1 MSKCVIT
8 DENHDLEDIYRR
20 YDHSVPPEQ
29 IGKLRDMIRHLVK
42 IDPQGEKAFTKT
54 LNSLRKVF
62 NTVPKK
68 SHLIH
73 AYDSLVRDGEIPA
86 APNGPSF
93 RQWLTRK
100 VGKSNSGVLVIT
112 VLTSPYPKVGDN
124 KPQRFTCEWDCFY
137 CPNEPGQPRSY
148 LHDEPVSLS
157 YCDLHEKAILYS
169 RFGASLVVAVVMF
182 C

>member
-8 DENHDLEDIYRR
+8 DLNNDLEDIYRR
-20 YDHSVPPEQ
+20 VDSSVPPE
-29 IGKLRDMIRHLVK
+29 KLEVLKNMVRHLVK
-42 IDPQGEKAFTKT
+42 EDPQGEKPFNKAM
-54 LNSLRKVF
+54 NRLRKQF
-62 NTVPKK
+62 NLVPKK

-73 AYDSLVRDGEIPA
+73 AYNVLVHAGEIEP
-86 APNGPSF
+86 APNGPAF

-112 VLTSPYPKVGDN
+112 VLTSPYPQVGNN

-148 LHDEPVSLS
+148 LHDEPV
-157 YCDLHEKAILYS
+157 
-169 RFGASLVVAVVMF
+169 
-182 C
+182 